1 MHRASLVLGAL
12 LTVAFVTA
20 PGIAGSARAQGSQ
33 DPGNPAYGQ
42 QQGNDQREEGEPF
55 DQRRG
60 DDHVRA
66 DTTAGFG
73 LTRDAFHRLAG
84 QMTDA
89 LGSADD
95 DQAGANA

>member
-42 QQGNDQREEGEPF
+42 QQGNDQNEASPNSDDSRQENPGAQPDQGDSSSGSSDPDQNNNEGNDSDSTE
-55 DQRRG
+55 QEN
-60 DDHVRA
+60 
-66 DTTAGFG
+66 
-73 LTRDAFHRLAG
+73 
-84 QMTDA
+84 Q
-89 LGSADD
+89 
-95 DQAGANA
+95 